1 MDSASRFQL
10 RTLGRIGLLDASGH
24 EDPSL
29 STRPRKL
36 ALLTWLALRPEQ
48 RATRDRII
56 GVFWGDR
63 DEDRAR
69 NSLSDA
75 VSHLRRVLGRE
86 SVRTQG
92 TEVVLADTVP
102 LDVDAIELAAAA
114 SRGDHRSVVSLY
126 RGPFLDGF
134 YVNDAPDF
142 DDWRDRERSRIADLF
157 AKSARPRCD
166 ELANEELWDDR
177 RALAE
182 RWLEVEPASGDAAL
196 ALMRAID
203 AAGTRAAHVSA
214 LAAYENLKA
223 RLARDLEIA
232 PEGRERSSDD
242 EWFQHSK
249 STHECSPS
257 ENRQGARYAG
267 VVI

>member
-1 MDSASRFQL
+1 
-10 RTLGRIGLLDASGH
+10 
-24 EDPSL
+24 
-29 STRPRKL
+29 
-36 ALLTWLALRPEQ
+36 
-48 RATRDRII
+48 
-56 GVFWGDR
+56 
-63 DEDRAR
+63 
-69 NSLSDA
+69 
-75 VSHLRRVLGRE
+75 
-86 SVRTQG
+86 
-92 TEVVLADTVP
+92 
-102 LDVDAIELAAAA
+102 
-114 SRGDHRSVVSLY
+114 
-126 RGPFLDGF
+126 
-134 YVNDAPDF
+134 
-142 DDWRDRERSRIADLF
+142 
-157 AKSARPRCD
+157 
-166 ELANEELWDDR
+166 LANEELWDDR